1 MSNVGLFFAIRTP
14 PFVPDVLV
22 SLGVA
27 SPADPFPK
35 KNRSYFVWE
44 YGKPPDLVVE
54 VVSSEEGGEDTV
66 KLQGYAKL
74 GITFYIIYDPE
85 EHLSS
90 KPLRAYR
97 LASGRYEL
105 DASES
110 PFFESLGLGV
120 RIWHGV
126 YEDMSQ
132 VWLRWTTADGQ
143 IMPTGK
149 ERAIAEKQ
157 RADAE
162 AKRANEA
169 ELEATRLKE
178 KLRQLGI
185 E

>member
-1 MSNVGLFFAIRTP
+1 
-14 PFVPDVLV
+14 
-22 SLGVA
+22 
-27 SPADPFPK
+27 
-35 KNRSYFVWE
+35 
-44 YGKPPDLVVE
+44 
-54 VVSSEEGGEDTV
+54 
-66 KLQGYAKL
+66 L

-90 KPLRAYR
+90 KPLRVYR
-97 LASGRYEL
+97 LVSGRYEL
-105 DASES
+105 DQSES
-110 PFFESLGLGV
+110 PFLESLGLGV

-132 VWLRWTTADGQ
+132 AWLRWTTADGQ
-143 IMPTGK
+143 IMLTGK
-149 ERAIAEKQ
+149 ERAIAEEQRADKEQQRALVEKQRADDEKQRADDEKQRADDEKQRADDETQRANDEKQ

-169 ELEATRLKE
+169 EREALRLKE